1 MNIALQGLTV
11 LLVIAGVLGTF
22 LPVLPGTPLIVVGA
36 LITGF
41 RTDFTV
47 ITVKD
52 LLILGALSLFAE
64 GVDYLFSLI
73 GAKKF
78 GASKAGLF
86 GGMVGVFIG
95 LLTLGP
101 IGVFVGPFVGA
112 VLAEL
117 LVGRSVDEAIRV
129 GFGSIIGVL
138 GGMLMTFLISL
149 VMAGYVLLKIF

>member
-1 MNIALQGLTV
+1 MNIVWQGLTV

-22 LPVLPGTPLIVVGA
+22 LPVLPGTPLIVAGA
-36 LITGF
+36 LLTGLS
-41 RTDFTV
+41 TDFSV

-52 LLILGALSLFAE
+52 LVFLGALALLAE
-64 GVDYLFSLI
+64 GVEYLFSLF

-86 GGMVGVFIG
+86 GGMAGVLVG
-95 LLTLGP
+95 LLTMGP
-101 IGVFVGPFVGA
+101 IGIFAGPFLGA

-117 LVGRSVDEAIRV
+117 VMGRRLDEAIRV

-149 VMAGYVLLKIF
+149 VMAGYTLIKIF

>member
-1 MNIALQGLTV
+1 MNIAIQGLTI

-36 LITGF
+36 LITGVSTNF
-41 RTDFTV
+41 SV
-47 ITVKD
+47 IRVRD
-52 LLILGALSLFAE
+52 LIVLGLLSLLAE
-64 GVDYLFSLI
+64 GVDYLFSLV

-95 LLTLGP
+95 LLTMGP
-101 IGVFVGPFVGA
+101 MGVLVGPFLGA
-112 VLAEL
+112 AIAEL
-117 LVGRSVDEAIRV
+117 LTGRRMDEAIRV

-149 VMAGYVLLKIF
+149 FMAGYVLMKIF